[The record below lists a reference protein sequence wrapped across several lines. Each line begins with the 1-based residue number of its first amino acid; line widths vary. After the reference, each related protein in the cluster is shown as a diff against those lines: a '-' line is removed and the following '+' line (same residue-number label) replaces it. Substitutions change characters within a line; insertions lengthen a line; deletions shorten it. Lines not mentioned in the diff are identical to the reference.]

1 MFEVPET
8 QYWDPI
14 MDLARQD
21 NSKLPQ
27 LFDYVE
33 SYEKPHRIMRAID
46 DNQTVEEMRAP
57 LLDMF
62 SRLDT
67 LQSVLLKA

>member
-1 MFEVPET
+1 
-8 QYWDPI
+8 

-57 LLDMF
+57 LIDMF

-67 LQSVLLKA
+67 L